1 MGLQVILEQE
11 IRLDEALKHHGGAQH
26 LNPIAEVAEPTSCR
40 FYLEQEGQLSSQKGT
55 LLERG
60 KLR

>member
-40 FYLEQEGQLSSQKGT
+40 FYLEQEGQLSSQKGQT
-55 LLERG
+55 
-60 KLR
+60 